1 MLEQKGGDAAIPV
14 AATAERPPMR
24 LWVVGIIFL
33 VLIAAAYLLMRWWC
47 YGGGRQLLLSLP
59 LQNWPNFSQWD
70 QRSEFEL
77 DEAAALWF
85 DAEPRSKMWWRAR
98 WKLRRLRT
106 AMAVSQPQRVTAP
119 PIHRDTLRAFAEKEG
134 VHPLFLYPEFRFR
147 SGDRDKEN
155 DKARLARIHDGVR
168 SAISNAEQE
177 LGGLQPRLEHSRRFA
192 QALLAAT
199 NSRNNEETEAGGRA
213 SVEVRLLAPE
223 RRVEELKSHLAA
235 LRRIEVAV
243 IRELYS

>member
-1 MLEQKGGDAAIPV
+1 
-14 AATAERPPMR
+14 MR

-33 VLIAAAYLLMRWWC
+33 VLIAAAYRLMRWWR
-47 YGGGRQLLLSLP
+47 YGGGGQLLLSLP
-59 LQNWPNFSQWD
+59 LQRWPDFRKWD
-70 QRSEFEL
+70 ERSEFEL

-98 WKLRRLRT
+98 WKLRRLRA

-119 PIHRDTLRAFAEKEG
+119 PIHRKTLRALAEKEG

-147 SGDRDKEN
+147 SGDRDKET

-177 LGGLQPRLEHSRRFA
+177 LGGLQSRLEHSRQSA
-192 QALLAAT
+192 ETLLT
-199 NSRNNEETEAGGRA
+199 TTSSRNDDETDADGRA
-213 SVEVRLLAPE
+213 SVEFRLLAPE
-223 RRVEELKSHLAA
+223 KRVENLKKHLAA
-235 LRRIEVAV
+235 LRRIESAV
-243 IRELYS
+243 NKELYS